1 MFSFNL
7 SSEPKNAIT
16 SFVALIKPVVVGVD
30 VPTPNAPFTNSV
42 VPLNVKPASAFRVT
56 PPSLVIIRSAD
67 AFVIVVVPDDP
78 LEPELPEE
86 PLEPDV
92 PELPEEP
99 LEPDVPELPE
109 LPDEP
114 LVPEEPDDPLEPDVP
129 EDPLEPEEP
138 LVPDE
143 PLEPEEPEE
152 PDDPLE
158 PEVPEEPL
166 VPDDPLEPELPEEP
180 DEPLEPE
187 VPEVP
192 EVAAEYDVPLIVS
205 DGTFNFLFEFQLSS
219 AFAYVN
225 VAPVAGPTTSIP
237 APLAAAAVNDPLANV
252 INLSSTYKLVTC
264 KFVFVP

>member
-1 MFSFNL
+1 M
-7 SSEPKNAIT
+7 
-16 SFVALIKPVVVGVD
+16 VVGVD
-30 VPTPNAPFTNSV
+30 VPTPNAPATYSV
-42 VPLNVKPASAFRVT
+42 VPLNVKFASLFRVT
-56 PPSLVIIRSAD
+56 PPALVITRSSL

-86 PLEPDV
+86 
-92 PELPEEP
+92 
-99 LEPDVPELPE
+99 
-109 LPDEP
+109 
-114 LVPEEPDDPLEPDVP
+114 PLEPDVP

-158 PEVPEEPL
+158 PE
-166 VPDDPLEPELPEEP
+166 LPE
-180 DEPLEPE
+180 EPLEPE
-187 VPEVP
+187 VPELPDVP

>member
-86 PLEPDV
+86 PLEPLVPEEPDEPLLPLVPEEPDEPLLPLVPEEPDEPELPDV
-92 PELPEEP
+92 PELPLEPELPDVPELPLEPELPEVPEEP
-99 LEPDVPELPE
+99 LEPDVPE
-109 LPDEP
+109 EP
-114 LVPEEPDDPLEPDVP
+114 LDPEEPELPDVP
-129 EDPLEPEEP
+129 EDPLVPELP
-138 LVPDE
+138 LVPD
-143 PLEPEEPEE
+143 
-152 PDDPLE
+152 
-158 PEVPEEPL
+158 
-166 VPDDPLEPELPEEP
+166 
-180 DEPLEPE
+180 
-187 VPEVP
+187 
-192 EVAAEYDVPLIVS
+192 VAAEYSVPLILN
-205 DGTFNFLFEFQLSS
+205 DGTFNFLLEFQLSS

-237 APLAAAAVNDPLANV
+237 APSDAAAVAEPLAIV
-252 INLSSTYKLVTC
+252 INLSSTYKLLTC
-264 KFVFVP
+264 KLVVEP

>member
-42 VPLNVKPASAFRVT
+42 VPLKVKPASAFRVT

-78 LEPELPEE
+78 LEPELPDD
-86 PLEPDV
+86 PLE

-219 AFAYVN
+219 TFAYVN

-237 APLAAAAVNDPLANV
+237 APLAAAAFNEPLAKV
-252 INLSSTYKLVTC
+252 IVLSSIYKFVTC